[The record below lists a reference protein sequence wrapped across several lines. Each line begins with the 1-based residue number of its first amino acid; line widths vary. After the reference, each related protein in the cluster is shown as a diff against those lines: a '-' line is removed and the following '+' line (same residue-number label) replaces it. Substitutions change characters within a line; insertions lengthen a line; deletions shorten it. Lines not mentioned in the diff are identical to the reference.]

1 MAGIEKLITNGTQ
14 TASHV
19 IQKIGNATS
28 GVTKEMGTEKLTKTL
43 DGIAATNSALIKNSL
58 SDTRVR
64 TVFCI
69 MDKTGNTKKIPSFF
83 DADNSKAIPLQGHK
97 SGLGLACPEIPDY
110 PIQEAWYKLRLF
122 LRDLQHNNGTFS
134 DETKNLLCDLDI
146 KEDDIMKRIADNLE
160 KQKQYLYLYVH
171 Y

>member
-1 MAGIEKLITNGTQ
+1 MAGVEKLITNGIQ

-58 SDTRVR
+58 SDTRDFSLLSGKRIR

-69 MDKTGNTKKIPSFF
+69 KDKTGNTKKIPSFF

-97 SGLGLACPEIPDY
+97 SGLGLVCP
-110 PIQEAWYKLRLF
+110 
-122 LRDLQHNNGTFS
+122 
-134 DETKNLLCDLDI
+134 
-146 KEDDIMKRIADNLE
+146 
-160 KQKQYLYLYVH
+160 
-171 Y
+171 